1 MIYRPTL
8 EEVRGARIL
17 VVDDEPAN
25 VELVHSVLEPAGFT
39 NLHGLTDPR
48 EVLALCRINQ
58 PDILILDLKMPH
70 LDGFEV
76 IRQIRSEF
84 PDQFIPILVLTSDGS
99 REAKQQALS
108 SGARDFLT
116 KPLSPSE
123 LRLRTANLIE
133 NRLLYKALER
143 QMGGLETVVQE
154 RTAELEAARLEILE
168 RLATAAEYH
177 DFETGEHTKRVGDL
191 SAAIAERLGLDLGR
205 VELVRQAA
213 PLHDVGKIGIEHGI
227 LLKPGKLTPDE
238 WETIKTHTVIGHEI
252 LSGSRNP
259 LLMLAASIAMS
270 HHESWDGT
278 GYPNG
283 LAGTNIPLEARI
295 VSVAD
300 VYDSLTHERPYK
312 GAWSREEAEAE
323 ISSLRGSKFDIRVVD
338 AFFEVQ
344 GSSANTLPS
353 PIAEIHSDAPREH
366 TDSGVTR

>member
-25 VELVHSVLEPAGFT
+25 VELVHSVLETAGFT
-39 NLHGLTDPR
+39 QLLGLTDPR
-48 EVLALCRINQ
+48 EVLALCRSEQ
-58 PDILILDLKMPH
+58 PDIVILDLKMPH
-70 LDGFEV
+70 LDGFAV
-76 IRQIRSEF
+76 IRQLQSEF
-84 PDQFIPILVLTSDGS
+84 PEQFLPILVLTSDDS

-133 NRLLYKALER
+133 NRLLYKALEK
-143 QMGGLETVVQE
+143 QMGGLEELVQD
-154 RTAELEAARLEILE
+154 RTSELEAARLEILE

-191 SAAIAERLGLDLGR
+191 SAAIAEQLGLDYAR
-205 VELVRQAA
+205 IELVRQAA
-213 PLHDVGKIGIEHGI
+213 PLHDVGKIGIEHAI
-227 LLKPGKLTPDE
+227 LLKPGRLTPDE

-259 LLMLAASIAMS
+259 LLILAASIALS
-270 HHESWDGT
+270 HHECWDGT

-283 LAGTNIPLEARI
+283 LASTNIPLEARI

-323 ISSLRGSKFDIRVVD
+323 ILSLKGSKFDTRVVD
-338 AFFEVQ
+338 AFFQVQ
-344 GSSANTLPS
+344 GSNAKAAPS
-353 PIAEIHSDAPREH
+353 PFGQIRSYVPREH
-366 TDSGVTR
+366 TDPGVTG

>member
-39 NLHGLTDPR
+39 DLMGLTDPR
-48 EVLALCRINQ
+48 EVLALCRARQ

-76 IRQIRSEF
+76 IRQIRAEF
-84 PDQFIPILVLTSDGS
+84 PDQFLPILVLTSDGS

-143 QMGGLETVVQE
+143 QMGGLEAIVQE
-154 RTAELEAARLEILE
+154 RTAELEAARLEILD

-177 DFETGEHTKRVGDL
+177 DFETGEHTKRVGNL
-191 SAAIAERLGLDLGR
+191 SAAIAEQLGLDFAR
-205 VELVRQAA
+205 VELIRQAA
-213 PLHDVGKIGIEHGI
+213 PLHDVGKIGIEHAI
-227 LLKPGKLTPDE
+227 LLKPGRLTPDE

-259 LLMLAASIAMS
+259 LLMLAASIALS
-270 HHESWDGT
+270 HHECWDGT

-283 LAGTNIPLEARI
+283 LVSTHIPLEARI

-312 GAWSREEAEAE
+312 GAWTREEAEAE
-323 ISSLRGSKFDIRVVD
+323 IASLRGSKFDARVVQ

-344 GSSANTLPS
+344 GAGARVAS
-353 PIAEIHSDAPREH
+353 
-366 TDSGVTR
+366 